1 MLRTTTI
8 SAFASVFAEHTN
20 ARDGRVHGAWRRE
33 LFSLEVAE
41 HSSAVLGPAQVRVTV
56 RDVAYDLVAMHD
68 QWFLATGMTANEFSA
83 QYGTENDGR
92 GRYLDKVI
100 RSPFF
105 EEERGKLYLQAR
117 IKNEVAAAVD
127 PRCVARAHARLQDIA
142 ARRFM
147 MLDGQVHICD
157 GRYGWHVGAA
167 AEGYGVRFGR
177 WMPGRPDLRL
187 RHHSDGRL
195 AAVEGMT
202 STSGHVGTYFDLS
215 RLTEAHAFAAALNGE
230 RRLPHY
236 VNPFPIEITAHGP
249 IPETIDEAAACSSDL
264 LTEITLLLASIDLC
278 KLDAASIDAWIA
290 VRESQE
296 QRPQS
301 ALDQID
307 LVRQFSEHLTKSA
320 QRIPGLSEVAERVRK
335 RVRIVADR
343 LQFDPH
349 LAPQEG
355 LRP

>member
-1 MLRTTTI
+1 MTI

-33 LFSLEVAE
+33 LFSLDVDE
-41 HSSAVLGPAQVRVTV
+41 HSSADLRPAKVRVLI
-56 RDVAYDLVAMHD
+56 RGAAYDLVAMHD
-68 QWFLATGMTANEFSA
+68 QWFIALGMTPAEFSL

-100 RSPFF
+100 QSPFF
-105 EEERGKLYLQAR
+105 EEERGKLYLQSS
-117 IKNEVAAAVD
+117 IKNEVAAKVD
-127 PRCVARAHARLQDIA
+127 PRSVARAHARLQDIA
-142 ARRFM
+142 TRRFM
-147 MLDGQVHICD
+147 VLDGQVHLCD

-177 WMPGRPDLRL
+177 WMPDRPDLRL
-187 RHHSDGRL
+187 RRHSEGRL
-195 AAVEGMT
+195 TAVEGMR
-202 STSGHVGTYFDLS
+202 STSGHVGTFFDLS
-215 RLTEAHAFAAALNGE
+215 RLADATRFAAEINAM

-236 VNPFPIEITAHGP
+236 ENPFPIEITADGP
-249 IPETIDEAAACSSDL
+249 IAETFDEAFACSNDL
-264 LTEITLLLASIDLC
+264 VTEVTLLLSSIDLC
-278 KLDAASIDAWIA
+278 TLNATTIDAWIA

-296 QRPQS
+296 ARPQ
-301 ALDQID
+301 AAFDQIG
-307 LVRQFSEHLTKSA
+307 LVREFSEQLTRAA
-320 QRIPGLSEVAERVRK
+320 QTVPGASEVAERVRK

-343 LQFDPH
+343 LQLDPQ